1 MSSDHIT
8 EPCDIAV
15 LIPCYNEAQTVE
27 KVVQDFRRA
36 LPRAQIYVFD
46 NNSSDD
52 TAALASKAGAI
63 VRHEK
68 RQGKGFVIAN
78 MLASIDADLYV
89 MVDGDDTY
97 PAEKAPALL
106 QPLMDG
112 KADMVVGQ
120 RLTEY
125 TDQSFRPLHVM
136 GNRLVRDVI
145 NLVFGSRLVDV
156 MSGYRAFTRQ
166 VAEHLPVVASG
177 FDVETEMTLQL
188 LFRNFVVHEVAIP
201 YRERP
206 EGSTSKLRTFHDGA
220 LVLLKILGI
229 FKAYKPLSFFGGMG
243 LVVFLAGLVPAMAAV
258 GDYARDGQLDDTV
271 AAMLAM
277 SFVSASF
284 LLITVGIML
293 HTLNFRILEM
303 TNLLSK
309 QIERKHRQ
317 DGGGLPGGEQAHQ
330 CR

>member
-1 MSSDHIT
+1 MNETPS
-8 EPCDIAV
+8 PYPLDIAV
-15 LIPCYNEAQTVE
+15 LIPCFNEAQTIR
-27 KVVQDFRRA
+27 KVVEDFRGA
-36 LPRAQIYVFD
+36 LPQARIYVFD
-46 NNSSDD
+46 NNSSDE
-52 TAALASKAGAI
+52 TAALALQAGAI

-78 MLASIDADLYV
+78 MLANVDAELYI

-97 PAEKAPALL
+97 PSEHAAELL
-106 QPLMDG
+106 QPLIDG

-120 RLTEY
+120 RLSDH

-136 GNRLVRDVI
+136 GNKLVRNVI
-145 NLVFGSRLVDV
+145 NLVFGCSLVDV
-156 MSGYRAFTRQ
+156 MSGYRAFTRE

-188 LFRNFVVHEVAIP
+188 LYRKFVLQEVPIP

-206 EGSTSKLRTFHDGA
+206 AGSTSKLRTFHDGA
-220 LVLLKILGI
+220 LVLLKVLGI
-229 FKAYKPLSFFGGMG
+229 FKAYKPLTFFGGMG
-243 LVVFLAGLVPAMAAV
+243 LLAFLVGLMPAMTTV
-258 GDYARDGQLDDTV
+258 GSYVTKGYADNTV

-277 SFVSASF
+277 GLFLVSF
-284 LLITVGIML
+284 LLVTVGVML

-309 QIERKHRQ
+309 QIQRRNRR
-317 DGGGLPGGEQAHQ
+317 GGSADQPAGV
-330 CR
+330 